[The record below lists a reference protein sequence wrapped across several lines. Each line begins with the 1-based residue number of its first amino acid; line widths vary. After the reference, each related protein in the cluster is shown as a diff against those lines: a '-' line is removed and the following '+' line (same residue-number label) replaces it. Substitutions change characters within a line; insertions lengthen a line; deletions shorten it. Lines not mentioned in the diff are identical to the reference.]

1 MFIASFSTLAAI
13 CTDLIHLNDKCKKN
27 KKNKKK
33 TKHNYKLQIK
43 PRLHI
48 QLNIGTL

>member
-13 CTDLIHLNDKCKKN
+13 CTDLIHLNDKCKKKTN
-27 KKNKKK
+27 K
-33 TKHNYKLQIK
+33 KHNYKLQIK
-43 PRLHI
+43 PGLHI

>member
-13 CTDLIHLNDKCKKN
+13 CTELIHLNDKCKK
-27 KKNKKK
+27 KK
-33 TKHNYKLQIK
+33 KHNYKLQIK
-43 PRLHI
+43 PGLHI

>member
-13 CTDLIHLNDKCKKN
+13 CTDLIHLNDKCKK
-27 KKNKKK
+27 KKK
-33 TKHNYKLQIK
+33 QHNYKLQIK
-43 PRLHI
+43 PGLHI